1 MPRLGRDAG
10 QWAADVRHAEDLG
23 FAAVAVSEH
32 FSNGWT
38 VDALTA
44 MNFAVASTT
53 RLRAMPL
60 VLNND
65 LHHPAILAKAIATA
79 DVLSAGRVMLG
90 IGAGWLGADY
100 DALGVRQDSA
110 AVRIER
116 LDEALQVIGSFFA
129 DTPVSFEGEHYQL
142 TELEPLPR
150 PVQTPRPPI
159 LVGGGGPKML
169 ALAGR
174 HADIVGLHPRLG
186 PAGFTESSA
195 AGMTRASLDK
205 KVGLI
210 GSAAAEAGKP
220 MPELQVTCYDV
231 NIGGAQLTR
240 IRPAFSEYIQAH
252 AAEFADSPAS
262 LRGDVDKC
270 VDDIERWQEE
280 LGISYWHLGP
290 DMEAIAPI
298 VARLGSE

>member
-1 MPRLGRDAG
+1 MPRLSRNAR
-10 QWAADVRHAEDLG
+10 QWAADVRHVEDLG
-23 FAAVAVSEH
+23 YAAVAVSEH
-32 FSNGWT
+32 YCDGWT

-79 DVLSAGRVMLG
+79 DVLSSGRVMLG
-90 IGAGWLGADY
+90 LGAGWLGADY
-100 DALGVRQDSA
+100 EALGVALDSA
-110 AVRIER
+110 AIRIER
-116 LDEALQVIGSFFA
+116 LDEALQVIESFFA
-129 DTPVSFEGEHYQL
+129 DTSVNFEGEHYQL
-142 TELEPLPR
+142 TDLEPLPR

-174 HADIVGLHPRLG
+174 HADIVGMNPQLG
-186 PAGFTESSA
+186 PAGFTEASA
-195 AGMTRASLDK
+195 AGMTRASIDK
-205 KVGLI
+205 KVGMI
-210 GSAAAEAGKP
+210 GSAASEAGRP
-220 MPELQVTCYDV
+220 MPELQFTCYDV
-231 NIGGAQLTR
+231 NLDGEQLTR
-240 IRPAFSEYIQAH
+240 VRPAFTEFIDSH
-252 AAEFADSPAS
+252 AAEFADSPTS

-270 VDDIERWQEE
+270 VDDIQRWQEE

-290 DMEAIAPI
+290 DVQAIAPI